1 VQRTELPVRVGV
13 EVGGTFTDLIL
24 IDEAGA
30 VAATAKVL
38 STPGD
43 PAGGVLDALRRL
55 DALQLDNLP
64 LVHGSTVAT
73 NAVLE
78 RNGAQVGLLV
88 TAGFRDLL
96 ELQRQDRETI
106 YDIHYQKPQPLAQPD
121 LVGEIVERVDAKGTI
136 ISDLD
141 EASVR
146 QAVSELIECGATSFA
161 VCLLHSYRNP
171 AHERRVAEL
180 IGELVPDFNVSLSSD
195 VVAEFREYERAST
208 TTIDAFVKPVVDRYL
223 RRLEAEA
230 TERGISEVWMMQS
243 NGGLLPAGYV
253 RRHPART
260 LFSGPAA
267 GVTGAVRLA
276 QAAGLTDIITMD
288 MGGTS
293 TDVCLVTGGRPEI
306 TTEAKIDRLPIRIP
320 MLDIVSVGAG
330 GGSIVWID
338 SGGMLQVGPRSAGGE
353 PGPACYG
360 RGGVQPTATDAN
372 VVRGLIRPGHF
383 LSGQLELDEAAAE
396 WALQPV
402 AAQTDRTAQLL
413 SEDVYRIANAAM
425 ANAIRLVST
434 ERGYDPRGYALVAY
448 GGAGPLHAAAVAEEL
463 SIGRVLVPPYP
474 GLISAYG
481 LLAGDFKRDFART
494 AVQLL
499 ADALAGD
506 VTDAFATLRA
516 EALTEVASQG
526 IDASA
531 AELSYGL
538 DMRYRGQG
546 FELTV
551 PVDASELAATNELER
566 LANAFHELHR
576 VRYGHATPGEPLE
589 LVTYRL
595 SVRVPSAKPAGLRTA
610 AATSRPPEVQ
620 SILIDG
626 QPTPCAFLW
635 RGALAPAYCAA
646 GPLVVEE
653 ETATTYVPPG
663 WRLSVD
669 SQSNLLLERVEAA

>member
-1 VQRTELPVRVGV
+1 MEQPVRVGV

-24 IDEAGA
+24 IDDAGA

-43 PAGGVLDALRRL
+43 PAGGVLDALRGL

-78 RNGAQVGLLV
+78 RTGARVGLLV

-106 YDIHYQKPQPLAQPD
+106 YDIHYQKPRPLVQAD
-121 LVGEIVERVDAKGTI
+121 LTGEILERLDAQGEVVI
-136 ISDLD
+136 ELD
-141 EASVR
+141 EDAARSTI
-146 QAVSELIECGATSFA
+146 AELIKRGASSFA

-171 AHERRVAEL
+171 VHERRVAQL
-180 IGELVPDFNVSLSSD
+180 VGEVAPGFNVSLSSD

-208 TTIDAFVKPVVDRYL
+208 TAIDAFVKPVVDRYL

-230 TERGISEVWMMQS
+230 TERGVSDVWMMQS

-276 QAAGLTDIITMD
+276 AAAGLPDLITMD

-360 RGGVQPTATDAN
+360 RGGTQPTATDAN

-383 LSGQLELDEAAAE
+383 LSGQLDLDAAAAAC
-396 WALQPV
+396 ALQPP
-402 AAQTDRTAQLL
+402 AYQSGRTVEQL
-413 SEDVYRIANAAM
+413 SEDVYRIANAVM
-425 ANAIRLVST
+425 SNAIRLVST
-434 ERGYDPRGYALVAY
+434 ERGYDPRAYALVAY

-463 SIGRVLVPPYP
+463 GISRVLIPPYP

-481 LLAGDFKRDFART
+481 LLAGDFQSDFART
-494 AVQLL
+494 AVRQLANTSANKL
-499 ADALAGD
+499 VDD
-506 VTDAFATLRA
+506 FAALRA
-516 EALTEVASQG
+516 EALAEVGAQG
-526 IDASA
+526 IDAGA
-531 AELSYGL
+531 AQLTYGL
-538 DMRYRGQG
+538 DMRYCGQG

-551 PVDASELAATNELER
+551 PINVASLSAGDGLDQ
-566 LANAFHELHR
+566 LANEFHELHR
-576 VRYGHATPGEPLE
+576 QRYGHATPGEPVE

-595 SVRVPSAKPAGLRTA
+595 SVRLPSAKPAGLRV
-610 AATSRPPEVQ
+610 AATAERAPDVQ
-620 SILIDG
+620 SIQIDG
-626 QPTPCAFLW
+626 QPTPCTFLW
-635 RGALAPAYCAA
+635 RGALSPGYRAN
-646 GPLVVEE
+646 GPVVIEE

-663 WRLSVD
+663 WTLTVD
-669 SQSNLLLERVEAA
+669 SQSNLVLERVEAV